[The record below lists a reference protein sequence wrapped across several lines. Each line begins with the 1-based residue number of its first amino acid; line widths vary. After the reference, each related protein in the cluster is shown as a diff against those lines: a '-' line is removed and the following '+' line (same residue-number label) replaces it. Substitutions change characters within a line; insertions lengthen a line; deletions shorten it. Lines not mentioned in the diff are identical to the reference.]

1 VSGFSRT
8 VTHMAGTRC
17 VHGID
22 SRFCA
27 VCNRTSRTSRAAGA
41 IGSVTLAEIQEFL
54 KAEQVRAT
62 ARAIAEVLGVDLRSL
77 TTQLGADAAQDG
89 SAPSI
94 SSGTELLM
102 RMTAW
107 KAKREKP

>member
-1 VSGFSRT
+1 
-8 VTHMAGTRC
+8 MAGTRC

-27 VCNRTSRTSRAAGA
+27 VCNRTSKTSRAAGA
-41 IGSVTLAEIQEFL
+41 IGSVTLPEIQEFL
-54 KAEQVRAT
+54 KAEQARAT
-62 ARAIAEVLGVDLRSL
+62 ARAIAEVLGVDLRTL
-77 TTQLGADAAQDG
+77 TAQLGDAAQDG

-107 KAKREKP
+107 KAKTAAP

>member
-1 VSGFSRT
+1 
-8 VTHMAGTRC
+8 MASTRC

-27 VCNRTSRTSRAAGA
+27 VCNRTSKTSRPRDA
-41 IGSVTLAEIQEFL
+41 IGSVSLPEIQEFL
-54 KAEQVRAT
+54 KAEHARVT
-62 ARAIAEVLGVDLRSL
+62 ARAIAEVLGIDPRTV
-77 TTQLGADAAQDG
+77 TAQPGVETADDG
-89 SAPSI
+89 SAPGI

-107 KAKREKP
+107 KAKTAAP

>member
-1 VSGFSRT
+1 MT
-8 VTHMAGTRC
+8 AGTRC

-27 VCNRTSRTSRAAGA
+27 VCNRTSKASRAAGA
-41 IGSVTLAEIQEFL
+41 IGSVTLPEIQEFL
-54 KAEQVRAT
+54 KAEQARAT
-62 ARAIAEVLGVDLRSL
+62 ARAIADVLGIDSRTLAA
-77 TTQLGADAAQDG
+77 QLGGDAAEDG

-102 RMTAW
+102 RLTAW
-107 KAKREKP
+107 KARRAAP